1 MVGCRALGLV
11 DKVVTGPLWR
21 KLRESS
27 LSVLD
32 MGTVY
37 CEMKESF
44 DSWSK
49 DASDVIAG
57 VALLKSAD
65 SLHKDEVW
73 SILTKSN
80 ENDLKTQEILQILFN
95 AFSVTTQRLLI
106 DHLPEGKHYSI
117 TDTVMI
123 NETASVPTTNV
134 SPECDFAILDRLM
147 QQKPNANTIALEA
160 MILYSRNNTSDWLQK
175 KTEEEKEKLFKT
187 ARTLVPVTK
196 GKFRARKQAIQKQS
210 ENDLAKRQEEIA
222 HKQFKKTQERQ
233 KLTKAIEV
241 VGLWMNRAQVDDGLN
256 AITKKTEKL
265 KILKLQINFRNKVL
279 NQLPSSNSLFKF
291 SQYNKTIFF

>member
-1 MVGCRALGLV
+1 MQRKGIHNIPLAQFVGNRFNILFYDAAGVYFLQDHMIQFVDEVHGTQANRLLQAVRADLSNPCYMVGCRALGLI

-32 MGTVY
+32 MGSVY
-37 CEMKESF
+37 CEMKASF

-49 DASDVIAG
+49 DASNVVGG
-57 VALLKSAD
+57 VATLKSAD

-73 SILTKSN
+73 NILTKSN

-106 DHLPEGKHYSI
+106 DHLPEGKYSI
-117 TDTVMI
+117 TDTVMV

-134 SPECDFAILDRLM
+134 SPERDFAILDRLM
-147 QQKPNANTIALEA
+147 RQKPNANTIALEA
-160 MILYSRNNTSDWLQK
+160 MLLYSRNNTSDWLQK
-175 KTEEEKEKLFKT
+175 KTKEEKEKLFKA

-196 GKFRARKQAIQKQS
+196 EKFRSRKQAIQKQHV
-210 ENDLAKRQEEIA
+210 DHLAKKQKEITQ
-222 HKQFKKTQERQ
+222 KQF
-233 KLTKAIEV
+233 
-241 VGLWMNRAQVDDGLN
+241 
-256 AITKKTEKL
+256 
-265 KILKLQINFRNKVL
+265 
-279 NQLPSSNSLFKF
+279 
-291 SQYNKTIFF
+291 

>member
-1 MVGCRALGLV
+1 LFRAYLQRKGIHKIPLAQFVGNRFNILFYDAAGVYFLQSHMIQFIDEVHGTQVNRLLQSVRADLNNPCYMLGCRALGLV

-21 KLRESS
+21 KLQESS

-134 SPECDFAILDRLM
+134 SPERDFAILDRLM

-160 MILYSRNNTSDWLQK
+160 MILYSRNNTSD
-175 KTEEEKEKLFKT
+175 
-187 ARTLVPVTK
+187 
-196 GKFRARKQAIQKQS
+196 
-210 ENDLAKRQEEIA
+210 
-222 HKQFKKTQERQ
+222 
-233 KLTKAIEV
+233 
-241 VGLWMNRAQVDDGLN
+241 
-256 AITKKTEKL
+256 
-265 KILKLQINFRNKVL
+265 
-279 NQLPSSNSLFKF
+279 
-291 SQYNKTIFF
+291 